1 MPGRAVSDYTDYAQQ
16 DSVWAVV
23 SYRAGES
30 SQILGLAK
38 RLELPFEIKKLSY
51 SRWVGP
57 VGLAR
62 RVSSAGIDSTS
73 LPGPPWPALII
84 SAGVK
89 NEPVCRWFQAQSG
102 GRTRLVFLG
111 RTWAARR
118 HFDLVITTPQYR
130 LPHEPNVIHNLMTQH
145 GVTTARLAEA
155 RQRWEGPLAG
165 LRRPLIGVLIG
176 GDSGPLAFGERAA
189 GRLARALNTMA
200 RSVDGSILAT
210 TSARTRASAVD
221 KLERLLGPGAQVYR
235 WREDDEENPYYGLLA
250 HADRLVVTSDSIAM
264 LSEAVGTGKPV
275 YLFDLAGLPADATL
289 KSRVYGAMMKLGPQR
304 LSRDLGLF
312 HQRYVEDGFGAWLG
326 SEAASVPADPEAEID
341 ATVSRVLALLERR

>member
-1 MPGRAVSDYTDYAQQ
+1 VSDYTDYAQQ
-16 DSVWAVV
+16 SSVWAVV

-30 SQILGLAK
+30 SQILGLST
-38 RLELPFEIKKLSY
+38 RLELPLEIKKLTY
-51 SRWVGP
+51 NRWAGP

-62 RVSSAGIDSTS
+62 RVSTAGIDAAS
-73 LPGPPWPALII
+73 LPGPPWPTLII

-89 NEPVCRWFQAQSG
+89 NEPVCRWIQAQSG

-111 RTWAARR
+111 RTWAPRR

-130 LPHEPNVIHNLMTQH
+130 LPREPNIVHNLMTQH
-145 GVTTARLAEA
+145 GVTSARLAEA
-155 RQRWEGPLAG
+155 KRRWEEFFAG
-165 LRRPLIGVLIG
+165 FRRPLIGVLIG

-189 GRLARALNTMA
+189 RRLAGALNALA
-200 RSVDGSILAT
+200 RSMDGSILAT
-210 TSARTRASAVD
+210 TSARTRATAVD
-221 KLERLLGPGAQVYR
+221 ELERLLAPDAHVYR

-264 LSEAVGTGKPV
+264 LSEAVGAGKPV
-275 YLFDLAGLPADATL
+275 YLFDLAGSPVDATL

-312 HQRYVEDGFGAWLG
+312 HRRYVEEGFGAWLG
-326 SEAASVPADPEAEID
+326 SEATAAPTDPEPEIQ
-341 ATVSRVLALLERR
+341 ATVSRVLGLLER